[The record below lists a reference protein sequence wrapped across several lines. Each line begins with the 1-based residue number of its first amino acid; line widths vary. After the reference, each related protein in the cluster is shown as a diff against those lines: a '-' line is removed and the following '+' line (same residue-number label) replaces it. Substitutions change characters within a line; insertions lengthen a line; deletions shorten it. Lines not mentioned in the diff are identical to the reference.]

1 MGNLL
6 LTLSFSVIYVTLLS
20 NVNLSFINHPAL
32 TILSILIIRCIIS
45 AARFSAPI
53 AGCIIFIHAVFYCSI
68 IFFAN
73 QLFWCITLSFCGYTV
88 IVLIDI
94 DQNYPPDTKDNLLIL
109 PFFTSGFSI
118 ELPEVFLFFPDLSWL
133 TKDGCYTIPKGT
145 HMLVS
150 NDSKRNTDCFRKGNT
165 YENKKNICADRR
177 YSACGTIRFNCG
189 FCSVRQSE
197 CHLFVQSFYLLYSY
211 YSSHLIQL
219 CFGVQDFWPQK
230 TRFAIQFRGSIFKK
244 ITFVNKIYISFMI
257 QT

>member
-1 MGNLL
+1 MDILL
-6 LTLSFSVIYVTLLS
+6 LFW
-20 NVNLSFINHPAL
+20 
-32 TILSILIIRCIIS
+32 SILIRIIPQIQKIIYLS
-45 AARFSAPI
+45 SPFLPPVSQSSCRRFS
-53 AGCIIFIHAVFYCSI
+53 
-68 IFFAN
+68 FF
-73 QLFWCITLSFCGYTV
+73 S
-88 IVLIDI
+88 
-94 DQNYPPDTKDNLLIL
+94 
-109 PFFTSGFSI
+109 
-118 ELPEVFLFFPDLSWL
+118 PDLSWL

-230 TRFAIQFRGSIFKK
+230 TRFALQFGGSIFKK

-257 QT
+257 RT